1 MTEEQAPSLAP
12 ALILLPTPRGM
23 ESLPGTLRL
32 DEPLTIVLPQAHA
45 HELLG
50 AARHLQE
57 LALST
62 HASHWPITASPAAAA
77 QGEARVLLL
86 VDASIGNRER
96 YELRIAPEGITI
108 RGASPAAVFYGLQTL
123 GQLLRQSR
131 DQLPCLM
138 IQDHPDFPARGVMLD
153 ISRDKVPSMQTLL
166 DLVDLL
172 ASWKINQ
179 LQLYMEHTFAY
190 SRHREVWATAS
201 PLTAQ
206 ELLELDAYCRDRFI
220 ELVPNQNSFGHMER
234 WLNHPRYKP
243 LAEAPDGAETPW
255 NFRWPGP
262 FSLCPTDPQSLE
274 LLAGLYDELL
284 PNFTSRLF
292 NVGCDETFDIGQG
305 RSKAQCEGIGKHR
318 VYLEFL
324 RKLHGLVQDR
334 GRRMMF
340 WGDII
345 LHQPELIA
353 ELPKDLIAMEW
364 GYEAGHP
371 FDREGALFA
380 QANVPFYVCPGT
392 SSWCSIAGRTDNC
405 LANLKNAAANG
416 RKHGAIGYLITDW
429 GDYGHM
435 QYLPISYLG
444 FAAGAAYSWCLKT
457 NANLP
462 MAQALDTHAF
472 LDDTG
477 VMGLLVMDLGN
488 VYRQLP
494 LISNAS
500 GLFRIL
506 CKHKNKQDMA
516 DVTGA
521 HLDAASAAIDA
532 AMKPLAGAAMKPLAG
547 ASMRRPDAAL
557 VIDEMR
563 NTAAVLR
570 HACARGRWLLDPA
583 SVDPLTLGADI
594 LFIVG
599 EHDRLWLARNRIGG
613 LAESRAH
620 LTKLLLEYAQ

>member
-1 MTEEQAPSLAP
+1 MP
-12 ALILLPTPRGM
+12 LILLPAPRRM
-23 ESLPGTLRL
+23 ESLPGALRL

-45 HELLG
+45 QELLG
-50 AARHLQE
+50 AARRFQE
-57 LALST
+57 LVVSRLT
-62 HASHWPITASPAAAA
+62 RHWPITASPAAAPPDA
-77 QGEARVLLL
+77 AHLLL
-86 VDASIGNRER
+86 SVDSSLGNRER
-96 YELRIAPEGITI
+96 YELRIAPQGITI
-108 RGASPAAVFYGLQTL
+108 RGASSAGVFYGLQTL
-123 GQLLRQSR
+123 GQIVSQSR
-131 DQLPCLM
+131 EQLPCLI

-153 ISRDKVPSMQTLL
+153 ISRDKVPSMQTLF

-190 SRHREVWATAS
+190 SQHREVWATAS
-201 PLTAQ
+201 PMTAQ
-206 ELLELDAYCRDRFI
+206 EVLQLDSYCRDRCI

-243 LAEAPDGAETPW
+243 LAEAPEGSDTPW

-262 FSLCPTDPQSLE
+262 FSLCPTDPKSLE

-284 PNFTSRLF
+284 PNFASGLF

-305 RSKAQCEGIGKHR
+305 RSKAECERIGKQR
-318 VYLEFL
+318 VYLKFL
-324 RKLHGLVQDR
+324 QKLHGLVQGR
-334 GRRMMF
+334 GRTMMF

-353 ELPKDLIAMEW
+353 ELPKDLIALEW

-371 FDREGALFA
+371 FDREGSLFA

-405 LANLKNAAANG
+405 LANLKNAAVNG
-416 RKHGAIGYLITDW
+416 RKHGAVGYLNTDW
-429 GDYGHM
+429 GDNGHM

-444 FAAGAAYSWCLKT
+444 FAAGAAYSWCLES
-457 NANLP
+457 NADLP
-462 MAQALDTHAF
+462 IAQALDTHAF
-472 LDDTG
+472 LDDAG
-477 VMGLLVMDLGN
+477 VMGRLVMDLGN
-488 VYRQLP
+488 VYRLLP
-494 LISNAS
+494 LLGNSS

-506 CKHKNKQDMA
+506 SKNKNKQDMA
-516 DVTGA
+516 DIMPD

-532 AMKPLAGAAMKPLAG
+532 AMQPLTR

-583 SVDPLTLGADI
+583 SVDPLTLRAQI
-594 LFIVG
+594 LSMIG

-620 LTKLLLEYAQ
+620 LTKLLLEYAP